1 MAGMIATGADL
12 QEARSATP
20 AVVAEVAGLETLG
33 MGRIQCTP
41 RADVD
46 LEEIW
51 FFIAS
56 EI

>member
-1 MAGMIATGADL
+1 
-12 QEARSATP
+12 
-20 AVVAEVAGLETLG
+20 

-51 FFIAS
+51 FFIEG

>member
-1 MAGMIATGADL
+1 MIATGADL

-51 FFIAS
+51 FFIEG